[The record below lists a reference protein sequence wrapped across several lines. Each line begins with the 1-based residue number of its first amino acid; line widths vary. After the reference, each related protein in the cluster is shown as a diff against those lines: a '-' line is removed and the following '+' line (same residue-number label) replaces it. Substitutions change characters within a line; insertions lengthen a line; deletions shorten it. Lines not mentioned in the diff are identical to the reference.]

1 MFKLF
6 SFLFQTKSTPMKT
19 SLWII
24 EHPVYFSINQHTS
37 ASKLILMRSVDNH
50 LPFRNNS
57 MNVLVVFIQ
66 FNLEMLLFAQ
76 DWNKNSCTKAVK
88 KFVFLLFSSSIDLDI
103 YLYQILCRVNVH
115 AYKKKKKKMP
125 SISFSKSHFRKSRSA
140 GCKKFIMWNVKTWK
154 RIAIVIAIVND

>member
-115 AYKKKKKKMP
+115 AYKKKKNAFHIVFEIPFSK
-125 SISFSKSHFRKSRSA
+125 ISFGRMQKIYHVKRE
-140 GCKKFIMWNVKTWK
+140 NVKK
-154 RIAIVIAIVND
+154 NRDCYRYR

>member
-115 AYKKKKKKMP
+115 AYKKKKKKNAFHIVFEIP
-125 SISFSKSHFRKSRSA
+125 FSKISFGRMQKIYHVKRE
-140 GCKKFIMWNVKTWK
+140 NVKK
-154 RIAIVIAIVND
+154 NRDCYRYR

>member
-1 MFKLF
+1 
-6 SFLFQTKSTPMKT
+6 
-19 SLWII
+19 
-24 EHPVYFSINQHTS
+24 
-37 ASKLILMRSVDNH
+37 MRSVDNH

-115 AYKKKKKKMP
+115 AYKKKKNAFHIVFEIPFSK
-125 SISFSKSHFRKSRSA
+125 ISFARMQKIYHVKRE
-140 GCKKFIMWNVKTWK
+140 NVKK
-154 RIAIVIAIVND
+154 NRDCYRYR

>member
-115 AYKKKKKKMP
+115 AYKKKKKKNAFHIVFEIP
-125 SISFSKSHFRKSRSA
+125 FSKISFARMQKIYHVKRE
-140 GCKKFIMWNVKTWK
+140 NVKK
-154 RIAIVIAIVND
+154 NRDCYRYR

>member
-6 SFLFQTKSTPMKT
+6 SFLFQTKSTPVKT

-115 AYKKKKKKMP
+115 AYKKKKNAFHIVFEIPFSK
-125 SISFSKSHFRKSRSA
+125 ISFGRMQKIYHVKRE
-140 GCKKFIMWNVKTWK
+140 NVKK
-154 RIAIVIAIVND
+154 NRDCYRYR